1 MDFFRKKTFESVKE
15 SGATSGL
22 SKSLGAIDL
31 ILFGLGGIIGTGAF
45 VLIGLVAAKYSGPAV
60 MISCIIAGVTCI
72 FVALAYT
79 ELAAMLPTSGSVY
92 TYSFVAFGE
101 LFAWLMGS
109 VIILELGISSSAVA
123 AAWSGYIQGRLQVL
137 NLSLPD
143 ALSKVP
149 AEGGIINLPAVFVV
163 LFVGFVL
170 FLGMKDSKRLNA
182 ILVCIKMAAI
192 FTFMLAAAPHFD
204 TANWQTFVPFGANNV
219 VVGSSILFFAFTGF
233 GTIAA
238 AAEECKNPKRDITI
252 GIIGSLILSTI
263 VYVIIGG
270 LATGIVPYTELNN
283 AQPLAHA
290 LTLNNSNIGSAI
302 VATGAIFGMTTVIM
316 MNIYG
321 ISRIFYVIARDGLLP
336 KFLTKIHP
344 KYDSPYVGIA
354 IFTVFIALLGG
365 FCPLE
370 LLSQL
375 SSMAALMDYMVIAA
389 VVMLFRIKL
398 PNVNRPFRCP
408 IVFIISP
415 IAFVASAYLL
425 SKQIIDENFQL
436 IVTGKVIIYWFAAFF
451 VLYLI
456 KAVITKDKVSSS

>member
-1 MDFFRKKTFESVKE
+1 MNFIRKKTFESVKE
-15 SGATSGL
+15 SGAASGL
-22 SKSLGAIDL
+22 SKSLGALDL

-60 MISCIIAGVTCI
+60 MISCVIAGVTCI

-101 LFAWLMGS
+101 LFAWLMGG
-109 VIILELGISSSAVA
+109 VIVLELGVSSSAVA
-123 AAWSGYIQGRLQVL
+123 AAWSGYVQGRLNVL
-137 NLSLPD
+137 DMSLPD

-149 AEGGIINLPAVFVV
+149 AEGGIINLPAVLIV

-182 ILVCIKMAAI
+182 ILVFVKMAAI

-204 TANWQTFVPFGANNV
+204 SANWKTFVPFGVNNV
-219 VVGSSILFFAFTGF
+219 VGGSSILFFAFTGF

-238 AAEECKNPKRDITI
+238 AAEECRNPKRDITI
-252 GIIGSLILSTI
+252 GIIGSLVLSTI
-263 VYVIIGG
+263 VYIIIGG
-270 LATGIVPYTELNN
+270 LATGIVPYTELDN
-283 AQPLAHA
+283 AQPLARA
-290 LTLNNSNIGSAI
+290 LALNKSNIGSAI

-344 KYDSPYVGIA
+344 KYDSPYVGIV
-354 IFTVFIALLGG
+354 IFTILIALLGG
-365 FCPLE
+365 FYPLE
-370 LLSQL
+370 VLSKL
-375 SSMAALMDYMVIAA
+375 SSMAALIDYMVVAA
-389 VVMLFRIKL
+389 IVMLFRIKL
-398 PNVNRPFRCP
+398 PNVSRPFKCP

-415 IAFVASAYLL
+415 IAFLASAYLL
-425 SKQIIDENFQL
+425 SKQVIDENFQL
-436 IVTGKVIIYWFAAFF
+436 ITTGRVIIYWFTIAFI
-451 VLYLI
+451 LYLVR
-456 KAVITKDKVSSS
+456 AVIIRKQVLDN